1 MLKDSIDTNALNR
14 DPKKTAIIA
23 ALLVA
28 GGIIFSSW
36 YTIDESER
44 GVLLRNG
51 ALVKV
56 VEPGLSFKM
65 PFFESVRRISIQ
77 SFSTKY
83 EGLPAYSSD
92 QQTANLT
99 VSVSWRVDP
108 SKVDEVYTRYRDV
121 QGLLDRLITRNI
133 QTQTENVFGQYTAV
147 KAVQNRT
154 QFVADVQ
161 KAIRDAIRGPV
172 IIESVQVENIDFNDD
187 YERAISE
194 RMKAEVE
201 VKTREQSLKTEQVQ
215 AQIRVT
221 QAKAEADSQLAKA
234 EAQAKAI
241 RLIGQA
247 EADAVR
253 LKAEALNTNPRLV
266 ELTKAEKWNGTLPTH
281 VIPNGALPFVDVSK

>member
-1 MLKDSIDTNALNR
+1 MFKDSADTNALNR
-14 DPKKTAIIA
+14 DPKKTALIA

-133 QTQTENVFGQYTAV
+133 QTQTENVFGQYTV
-147 KAVQNRT
+147 SRRYK
-154 QFVADVQ
+154 
-161 KAIRDAIRGPV
+161 I
-172 IIESVQVENIDFNDD
+172 
-187 YERAISE
+187 
-194 RMKAEVE
+194 
-201 VKTREQSLKTEQVQ
+201 
-215 AQIRVT
+215 
-221 QAKAEADSQLAKA
+221 
-234 EAQAKAI
+234 
-241 RLIGQA
+241 
-247 EADAVR
+247 
-253 LKAEALNTNPRLV
+253 ALNLWQTC
-266 ELTKAEKWNGTLPTH
+266 KK
-281 VIPNGALPFVDVSK
+281 PFVMPFAGRSLLSRCRWRTSISMMTTNAPSANG